1 LRAFRLRLDANEAG
15 SLATQGNLESVNGV
29 DGGVAGGGAA
39 DNNDAR
45 FWSKAHV
52 HEVVSN
58 LVGQIERFNN
68 RCCAYPQFAQCA
80 QVLVRVIFDGG
91 IRACG

>member
-1 LRAFRLRLDANEAG
+1 LRAFRLWRDTNEAG
-15 SLATQGNLESVNGV
+15 GLAAQGYFESVNGV

-39 DNNDAR
+39 NDNDAR

-68 RCCAYPQFAQCA
+68 RRCPYSQFAQCA
-80 QVLVRVIFDGG
+80 QVLVRVKFDGG
-91 IRACG
+91 IRVCG